1 MKPSI
6 HLKEKIK
13 SGQMSTL
20 ELLRLAARETK
31 DADLRGLL
39 DGAAN
44 IIQRQDNQIVR
55 AIEEMASKLQTQKVA

>member
-1 MKPSI
+1 
-6 HLKEKIK
+6 
-13 SGQMSTL
+13 MSTL